1 MSDDYGE
8 MVKLNKYKYKLHS
21 KGDRFRDKKDKTIWK
36 ITGINTD
43 LNRKIARNNYEN
55 DINIFVNYTLQNEK
69 GEEIYVDHGVLTDK
83 KHYNQFMFDDI
94 RSLFSRGGNRKSRK
108 PKKSKKNNK
117 KRRAT
122 RRK

>member
-8 MVKLNKYKYKLHS
+8 MVKLKKYKYKLHS
-21 KGDRFRDKKDKTIWK
+21 KGDRFRDKKDNTIWE

-43 LNRKIARNNYEN
+43 LKKKIARNNYKN
-55 DINIFVNYTLQNEK
+55 DINNFVNYTLQNEK
-69 GEEIYVDHGVLTDK
+69 GDKEIVVYHGDLK
-83 KHYNQFMFDDI
+83 NNYNQFMFDDI